1 MQAVRYRQ
9 GINAET
15 GRPLV
20 GAAHLAQSIAVIW
33 ETRLQELIMLLEFG
47 SNLRSHLAEDVTGAL
62 ALEIYDDLTT
72 AVERWEPEYR
82 MREMQLVQMTRDGTL
97 GLRHAG
103 LYYPEG
109 RFGNYAISEP
119 FGATSGLARYEA
131 VARRAT
137 ASRSGVAA

>member
-9 GINAET
+9 GISAET

-33 ETRLQELIMLLEFG
+33 STRLLELIGLLEFG
-47 SNLRSHLAEDVTGAL
+47 ADLRSHLAEDVTGAL

-82 MREMQLVQMTRDGTL
+82 MRELQLVRMTRDGGL
-97 GLRHAG
+97 GLAQVFKPG
-103 LYYPEG
+103 
-109 RFGNYAISEP
+109 
-119 FGATSGLARYEA
+119 
-131 VARRAT
+131 
-137 ASRSGVAA
+137 